1 MAGRLILALVIVGST
16 VGAVV
21 GITGAPA
28 RAASAPGLAIAKSAS
43 VSSYSSA
50 GTVITYTYVVINTGS
65 STLPNVTVTDPMP
78 GLSAINCGGNS
89 NVIPSLAPSTSVT
102 CTATYTTTQSDV
114 DLGSIS
120 NTGTADS
127 DGPVGNFSAVSS
139 VTVPAVQ
146 TPGITVAK
154 SANTTG
160 YTAAGTVITYSYVVT
175 NTGNLTLSNVVVTD
189 PMAGL
194 SAINCGGNSNV
205 IPSLAPGA
213 SVTCTATYTTTG
225 EDVKD
230 GSITNT
236 GTATATTPEKTTVSS
251 DASLTIPE
259 GGQPFTCNPPTDF
272 LSQGSPTTQ
281 LFNSTTVANVTT
293 YHMDGPPYSK
303 TYNAIGFDLTNDYIY
318 GIDVGTNTM
327 IQIDGTGH
335 IIFSHAVSGLPKP
348 PKNGSYNVGAFDAA
362 NNYWVMRSG
371 TTTAYEIDAGSPTPS
386 VIGTKSLSSTFAPAD
401 WALDNGYMWGT
412 EDQTIYRT
420 NLSTGSVSSWPE
432 PGIFPAVG
440 GPNPGT
446 YGAAWTFGNGNLG
459 FSNNYL
465 GTIFQVAVTNP
476 SAVNPGFSLV
486 SSYSGPVAGNSNDGT
501 ACGSALPTD
510 LGIVKTGPSTVP
522 AGGTIT
528 WQLTVTNYGPG
539 PSSGFAVADN
549 VPAGITN
556 VSTSTPGCVATG
568 NSVLCSEGALAV
580 GNTFTILLTGTAPT
594 APGSCVVNTA
604 TVTANEADSN
614 QENNTSGVQTCTTPD
629 IILTKTASQSSYS
642 TAGTAITYNYLVTNP
657 NVSEALTNVT
667 VTDPMV
673 GLSPIDCG
681 GNSDV
686 IPVLNAGGSQ
696 SCTATYTT
704 TQADVNAGSI
714 SNTGTV
720 VGTPPYGSNVTSSS
734 TLTIPGEQA
743 PAVSL
748 VKSANVASYSTP
760 GTVITYSYLVTNT
773 GSVTLTNVTVNDPM
787 AGLSPI
793 DCGGNS
799 NVIPTLAPGASVT
812 CTATYVT
819 TQADVTAGSVNN
831 EATVSGTA
839 PDGST
844 VGSKAELSIPQEG
857 TPLLCD
863 PPVDYL
869 SQGIPTALF
878 AGTEGNATVV
888 YNQVGPTYSQ
898 TYNALGFDTQNDYL
912 YAMTGG
918 DLLQIDGG
926 GNVLSSQAVTNWTA
940 TGGPNVGAFDNSGNY
955 WVTHTGD
962 TTAYEIDVTS
972 SPPAV
977 INTVTL
983 SQAFGADDWSLNG
996 GYMWGL
1002 DNGTTLYRVDLSTG
1016 TVTTFAAPGS
1026 LTTGTYGAAW
1036 TFGNGNL
1043 GFSNNQNGLIY
1054 QISVANPSSASP
1066 TFSVGPPYQGPVAGQ
1081 NNDGT
1086 SCAGL
1091 DTDLGIVKT
1100 GPATVQPGAT
1110 IAWHLT
1116 VTNYG
1121 PGISSGFAV
1130 DDNVPAGIA
1139 NVATTTPGCTVTGNN
1154 VVCGEGTLAVGGTFT
1169 ITLTGTA
1176 PTTDGTCVDNT
1187 ATVTANEAD
1196 LNVNNNTSTVQ
1207 TCTAASVV
1215 VVKTA
1220 TVSSYTTV
1228 GTLITYL
1235 YKVTNTTDGQPLTN
1249 LTVTDPMKGLSAI
1262 NCGDGTN
1269 QISVLESGGSQSC
1282 VAHYVTTQ
1290 SDLDAGSIT
1299 NIGTVTGTPE
1309 TGPAVSATSSLTIPA
1324 NQSPAISLIKS
1335 ADVSGFSQAGQPIH
1349 YTYQVTNS
1357 GNVTLTDVSVT
1368 DPMDGLSSISCGD
1381 GTDQVSSLA
1390 PDGTATCT
1398 ASYTTTSED
1407 VDAGSVT
1414 NTATASGTDPGGDQV
1429 TSNTSTVTVPD
1440 TTLRVVTTSL
1450 ADGETGV
1457 PYSATLSAAGGTT
1470 PYKWSVVSG
1479 KLPSGL
1485 KLNAK
1490 TGDISGSPKSAGTS
1504 SITVEVKDTKSA
1516 SMPST
1521 SATQALT
1528 LTVSGPTPS
1537 VTAVKPSDGPVGGGT
1552 KVTVVGTNLE
1562 GATAVYFGSAPAT
1575 KVTASKTGT
1584 SITVVDP
1591 AGDPGRVP
1599 LEVVTPNGDSPV
1611 TTASQFTYE

>member
-1 MAGRLILALVIVGST
+1 MKA
-16 VGAVV
+16 
-21 GITGAPA
+21 
-28 RAASAPGLAIAKSAS
+28 
-43 VSSYSSA
+43 
-50 GTVITYTYVVINTGS
+50 
-65 STLPNVTVTDPMP
+65 
-78 GLSAINCGGNS
+78 
-89 NVIPSLAPSTSVT
+89 
-102 CTATYTTTQSDV
+102 
-114 DLGSIS
+114 
-120 NTGTADS
+120 
-127 DGPVGNFSAVSS
+127 
-139 VTVPAVQ
+139 
-146 TPGITVAK
+146 
-154 SANTTG
+154 
-160 YTAAGTVITYSYVVT
+160 
-175 NTGNLTLSNVVVTD
+175 
-189 PMAGL
+189 
-194 SAINCGGNSNV
+194 
-205 IPSLAPGA
+205 
-213 SVTCTATYTTTG
+213 
-225 EDVKD
+225 

-236 GTATATTPEKTTVSS
+236 GTATGTTPEQTTVSS
-251 DASLTIPE
+251 DSNLTIPE
-259 GGQPFTCNPPTDF
+259 GGKPFTCIPPTDF
-272 LSQGSPTTQ
+272 LSQGSPNTQ

-293 YHMDGPPYSK
+293 YSALGPAYSK

-318 GIDVGTNTM
+318 GMDVGTNTM
-327 IQIDGTGH
+327 IQIDATGH
-335 IIFSHAVSGLPKP
+335 VIFSHAVSGLPAPGK
-348 PKNGSYNVGAFDAA
+348 GRSYNVGAFDAG
-362 NNYWVMRSG
+362 NNYWITTSG

-386 VIGTKSLSSTFAPAD
+386 VIGTKTLSPAFAPAD

-412 EDQTIYRT
+412 EDQAIYRVD
-420 NLSTGSVSSWPE
+420 LSNGAVSSWNE

-446 YGAAWTFGNGNLG
+446 YGAAWTYGNGNLG

-465 GTIFQVAVTNP
+465 GTIFQVAVSNP
-476 SAVNPGFSLV
+476 SAANPGFSLV
-486 SSYSGPVAGNSNDGT
+486 SSYSGPVAGDNNDAT
-501 ACGSALPTD
+501 SCGAALPTD
-510 LGIVKTGPSTVP
+510 LGIVKTGPTTVP

-539 PSSGFAVADN
+539 ASSGFAVADN

-556 VSTSTPGCVATG
+556 VATSTPGCTVTG
-568 NSVLCSEGALAV
+568 NNVLCSEGALGV
-580 GNTFTILLTGTAPT
+580 GNTFTILLTGTAPST
-594 APGSCVVNTA
+594 PGSCVVNTA
-604 TVTANEADSN
+604 TVTANEADPN
-614 QENNTSGVQTCTTPD
+614 QENNTSGTQTCTTPD
-629 IILTKTASQSSYS
+629 IILTKTASLTNYSS
-642 TAGTAITYNYLVTNP
+642 AGTSITYNYLVTNP

-667 VTDPMV
+667 VTDPMA

-681 GNSDV
+681 GNSDI
-686 IPVLNAGGSQ
+686 IPVLNAGAFQ

-704 TQADVNAGSI
+704 TQADVNAGSL

-720 VGTPPYGSNVTSSS
+720 VGTPPYGPNVTSSS
-734 TLTIPGEQA
+734 SLTIPGEAA

-760 GTVITYSYLVTNT
+760 GTVITYSYVVTNT
-773 GSVTLTNVTVNDPM
+773 GNVALTNVTVTDPM

-831 EATVSGTA
+831 EGTVTGTA

-844 VGSKAELSIPQEG
+844 VGSKSELSIPQEG
-857 TPLLCD
+857 TPVLCD

-878 AGTEGNATVV
+878 SGTEGNATVT
-888 YNQVGPTYSQ
+888 YTQDGPTYSQ

-912 YAMTGG
+912 YAMTGAG

-926 GNVLSSQAVTNWTA
+926 GNVLTSQAVSGWTA
-940 TGGPNVGAFDNSGNY
+940 TSGPNVGAFDNNGNY

-972 SPPAV
+972 SPPSV

-983 SQAFGADDWSLNG
+983 SQAFGADDWSLDG

-1016 TVTTFAAPGS
+1016 TVDTFAAPS
-1026 LTTGTYGAAW
+1026 FLSTGTYGAAW

-1043 GFSNNQNGLIY
+1043 GFSNNQNGEIY
-1054 QISVANPSSASP
+1054 QISVTNPSSALP
-1066 TFSVGPPYQGPVAGQ
+1066 TFSEVSQYQGPVAGQ

-1086 SCAGL
+1086 SCVGL

-1100 GPATVQPGAT
+1100 GPATVEPGAPIT
-1110 IAWHLT
+1110 WQLT

-1130 DDNVPAGIA
+1130 DDNVPAGVT

-1154 VVCGEGTLAVGGTFT
+1154 LVCAEGTLAVGGTFT

-1176 PTTDGTCVDNT
+1176 PTTNGTCVDNT

-1196 LNVNNNTSTVQ
+1196 LNPNNNTSTVQ

-1220 TVSSYTTV
+1220 TVSSYSTV

-1235 YKVTNTTDGQPLTN
+1235 YEVTNTTDGQPLTN
-1249 LTVTDPMKGLSAI
+1249 VTVTDPMKGLSAI

-1269 QISVLESGGSQSC
+1269 VISVLPSGGSQGC
-1282 VAHYVTTQ
+1282 VANYVTTQ
-1290 SDLDAGSIT
+1290 LDLDAGSIT
-1299 NIGTVTGTPE
+1299 NIGTATGTPE
-1309 TGPAVSATSSLTIPA
+1309 SGPAVSSTSTVTIPA
-1324 NQSPAISLIKS
+1324 DQSPAVTLVKA
-1335 ADVSGFSQAGQPIH
+1335 ADVAGFSAAGQPID

-1357 GNVTLTDVSVT
+1357 GNVTLTDLSVT
-1368 DPMDGLSSISCGD
+1368 DPMAGLSPISCGD
-1381 GTDQVSSLA
+1381 GTDQVSTLA
-1390 PDGTATCT
+1390 PDASATCT
-1398 ASYTTTSED
+1398 ASYTTTAGD
-1407 VDAGSVT
+1407 VAAGSVT
-1414 NTATASGTDPGGDQV
+1414 NTATATGGDPAGGSV
-1429 TSNTSTVTVPD
+1429 TSNSSTVTIPD

-1450 ADGETGV
+1450 PDGETGV
-1457 PYSATLSAAGGTT
+1457 AYSTTLTAAGGTT
-1470 PYKWSVVSG
+1470 PYKWSVSTG

-1490 TGDISGSPKSAGTS
+1490 SGVISGTPKAIGTS
-1504 SITVEVKDTKSA
+1504 SFTVQVKDAKSA
-1516 SMPST
+1516 SLPAT

-1528 LTVSGPTPS
+1528 LTVSGPTPT

-1552 KVTVVGTNLE
+1552 KVTVTGTNLE
-1562 GATAVYFGSAPAT
+1562 GATAVYFGSTPAT
-1575 KVTASKTGT
+1575 KVKANKAGT
-1584 SITVVDP
+1584 SVTMVDP
-1591 AGDPGRVP
+1591 AGDPGQVP
-1599 LEVVTPNGDSPV
+1599 VVVDTPDGNSAV
-1611 TTASQFTYE
+1611 TTASHFTYE